1 MKDELMFVGFRH
13 FTSKSNNE
21 CNVLDFITKPKKSD
35 VSGDVYVSNVSVFTT
50 KEKYDQFIQNTKLL
64 SFVQVSFEIV
74 GNKVKYSI

>member
-1 MKDELMFVGFRH
+1 MKDELMFVGYRQ

-21 CNVLDFITKPKKSD
+21 CNVLEFITKPKKSD
-35 VSGDVYVSNVSVFTT
+35 VSGSVYVSNVSVFTT
-50 KEKYDQFIQNTKLL
+50 PEKYVDFIQNTKLL